1 MSQIPSGSAS
11 STHFETVFAAALE
24 EYKKQT
30 KNDITSH
37 PLAAQLKTCDSPG
50 AVLDLLQVQVQAF
63 DKSQGANKVTNWLDP
78 TVKVLYAFSAT
89 LGNAVGL
96 VYPPSNAIFTG
107 IGVLLQAAKDVRAS
121 QDALVDLFGRID
133 NFFRRLEKHIE
144 VRPTAAMMDVIV
156 KIMVEVLSILGIV
169 TKEIRRGTMKLTFVA
184 EKYLLKLVGRQD
196 VEGALQR
203 LDKLTQA
210 EALMAAAE
218 TLAIARGIDAK
229 VEDVDKQVHGV
240 YERVQSIDVKVEG
253 IDDKVQSVDSK
264 VQGVDSKVQ
273 SVDSKVQGVDSNV
286 QGVDHKVGSV
296 IQGVKE
302 TGLAIQQ
309 VVDQISDL
317 NRS

>member
-1 MSQIPSGSAS
+1 MPADFGLNVIIVCDSSCRTRGVPAVLVDQCSLPLATLLLSPYTFTSTFYMSQIPSGSAS
-11 STHFETVFAAALE
+11 STNFETVFAAALE

-121 QDALVDLFGRID
+121 QDALVDLFGRMD

-169 TKEIRRGTMKLTFVA
+169 TKEIRRGTMK
-184 EKYLLKLVGRQD
+184 KYLLKLVGRKD
-196 VEGALQR
+196 VEDALQR

-240 YERVQSIDVKVEG
+240 YERVQSVDVKVEECR
-253 IDDKVQSVDSK
+253 Q
-264 VQGVDSKVQ
+264 QGA
-273 SVDSKVQGVDSNV
+273 G
-286 QGVDHKVGSV
+286 
-296 IQGVKE
+296 
-302 TGLAIQQ
+302 
-309 VVDQISDL
+309 
-317 NRS
+317 R